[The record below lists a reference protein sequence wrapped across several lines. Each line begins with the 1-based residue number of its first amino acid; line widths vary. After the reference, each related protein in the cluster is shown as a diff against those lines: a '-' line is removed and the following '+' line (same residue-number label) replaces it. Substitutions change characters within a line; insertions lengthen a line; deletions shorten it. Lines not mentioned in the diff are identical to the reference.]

1 MKKSFLILVRMD
13 AGAKFLFLIAL
24 QLDQSSSN
32 LFIKLLIKVERNTC
46 EKRLILYDM
55 RHSGRILHLD
65 IQR

>member
-1 MKKSFLILVRMD
+1 MD

>member
-1 MKKSFLILVRMD
+1 MD

-24 QLDQSSSN
+24 QLDQSGSN
-32 LFIKLLIKVERNTC
+32 IFIKLLIKVERNTS
-46 EKRLILYDM
+46 EKRLILHVM